1 MRDCHI
7 LVVYVIC
14 LSLCFAVCH
23 LSVPLLCCMSS
34 VCPFALLYVICLS
47 LCSKR
52 SVSIAFSMGATCS
65 APESK
70 QYKMVPRNHEAHLLT
85 IVLTSHRYTIKHIYT
100 IIITSYRYMEDVERG
115 AELSFPLQ
123 SALFLVYAGRCLEWF
138 WRDSRLFSRW
148 IWDVFSRDTTS
159 KDNRRCLLTVI
170 LFCFLLCRCCNGLF
184 LVTGSIYRK
193 H

>member
-1 MRDCHI
+1 MFAKFPWNSAVEYPPYRQQVKKIKKMESILPWNQFCHVRNVKNTKWFRMRIH
-7 LVVYVIC
+7 
-14 LSLCFAVCH
+14 
-23 LSVPLLCCMSS
+23 
-34 VCPFALLYVICLS
+34 
-47 LCSKR
+47 
-52 SVSIAFSMGATCS
+52 
-65 APESK
+65 
-70 QYKMVPRNHEAHLLT
+70 QAHLLT

-115 AELSFPLQ
+115 AEFSFPLQ

-170 LFCFLLCRCCNGLF
+170 LFCFLLCWCCNGLF